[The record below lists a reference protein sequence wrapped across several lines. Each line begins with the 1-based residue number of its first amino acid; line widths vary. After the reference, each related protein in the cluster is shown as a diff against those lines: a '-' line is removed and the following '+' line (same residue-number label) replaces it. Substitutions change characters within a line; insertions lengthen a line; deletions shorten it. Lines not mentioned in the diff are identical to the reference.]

1 MSRYGDNV
9 APEADLCRPI
19 TSGPFTIGPANRML
33 MHWTY
38 SGIVAVA

>member
-9 APEADLCRPI
+9 
-19 TSGPFTIGPANRML
+19 TIGPANRML